1 MYNFWSRDP
10 EHAPIGANCCMIL
23 IALDSLKI
31 HVKSERSSFSKS
43 RDNRVV
49 PNLQFWSRDPHH
61 DPLGEKLHISFILL
75 IGLKFCVKFERS
87 MHNDS

>member
-49 PNLQFWSRDPHH
+49 PNLQFWSRDPHRA
-61 DPLGEKLHISFILL
+61 PLGDKLRVSFIVLNSL
-75 IGLKFCVKFERS
+75 RLCVKFERS
-87 MHNDS
+87 TPNDR